1 MLVYPN
7 PTDGKIS
14 LKLSKGES
22 YQGGY
27 ELFDMGGRLVQK
39 GNSNDKKQ
47 LDLSALVDGQYLLK
61 SKYNVVIIIKK

>member
-1 MLVYPN
+1 
-7 PTDGKIS
+7 
-14 LKLSKGES
+14 
-22 YQGGY
+22 
-27 ELFDMGGRLVQK
+27 LFDMVGRLVQK